1 MWFSRL
7 LPYVHSYTIYV
18 RPTTHTHTGDFTHSG
33 SRETKT
39 AVPPLTHTYTE
50 YIHRAH
56 THTHGKQKYEC
67 EWETATSP
75 RRCSHSSTCDCC
87 VSSFGCVVGHR
98 RRSRHYDHPK
108 GLRCIECSVSCC
120 CIDARYKNGNFVHI
134 IRPVTVHN
142 PSCCTDLR
150 KIHFKT
156 HKI

>member
-1 MWFSRL
+1 MVFSPIAIRTFV
-7 LPYVHSYTIYV
+7 YYICATND
-18 RPTTHTHTGDFTHSG
+18 THTHRRFHTQWQPRDKNGRPTAHTH
-33 SRETKT
+33 
-39 AVPPLTHTYTE
+39 
-50 YIHRAH
+50 IHRIHSSRTH